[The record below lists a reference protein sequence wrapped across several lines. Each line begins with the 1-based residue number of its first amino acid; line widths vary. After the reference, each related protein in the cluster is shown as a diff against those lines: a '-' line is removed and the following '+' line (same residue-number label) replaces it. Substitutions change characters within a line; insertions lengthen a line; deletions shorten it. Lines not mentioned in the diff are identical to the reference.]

1 MAGSSLRCRNDG
13 IMAPLASVL
22 NLKMMESAEVGSEQ
36 AVFEMYGLLYADFH
50 VHCRKFKG
58 QFGGPSLL

>member
-1 MAGSSLRCRNDG
+1 MT
-13 IMAPLASVL
+13 ASWHPWL
-22 NLKMMESAEVGSEQ
+22 LFSTLKMMESAEVGSEQ

>member
-1 MAGSSLRCRNDG
+1 
-13 IMAPLASVL
+13 MAPLASVL